1 MKKMIVTCLSLMLL
15 LSCSLDNVWQKT
27 GLAEKKPLEL
37 NAYVYEHEGESDS
50 VDAVRAIL
58 GDDHAISYS
67 VTVEDSFTGKVL
79 RSLDD
84 KELEAL
90 TATIKA
96 KCYSDDEIRAFLSAP
111 LTDETIIAGMK
122 GAAELFKEL
131 AKEMTLAVTSCLP
144 KMDIYPDAS
153 DAEKEFGQFWNDLV
167 GKVKAY
173 VESQIEDF
181 FNPVISFLSAD
192 TLTNAD
198 YITCQLT
205 VNLVDGLLSS
215 IEDVFTAASAELSNS
230 RSIDLKTVEGRT
242 EIGNTIQKA
251 GVSVAMDA
259 VSSVCHNLLTTVA
272 CMDQITNIYGHEVR
286 LPSISTLLEAIT
298 GGKVK

>member
-1 MKKMIVTCLSLMLL
+1 
-15 LSCSLDNVWQKT
+15 LDNVWQKT

-111 LTDETIIAGMK
+111 LTDETIIYAMK
-122 GAAELFKEL
+122 GTAELFKEL

-144 KMDIYPDAS
+144 EMDISPDAS

-173 VESQIEDF
+173 VESQIEGF

>member
-111 LTDETIIAGMK
+111 LTDETIIYAMK
-122 GAAELFKEL
+122 GTAELFKEL
-131 AKEMTLAVTSCLP
+131 AKDMTLAVTSCLP
-144 KMDIYPDAS
+144 KMEISPDAS

-167 GKVKAY
+167 GKVKTY
-173 VESQIEDF
+173 VDSQIEDF

-251 GVSVAMDA
+251 GASVAMDA

>member
-1 MKKMIVTCLSLMLL
+1 MKKMIVTCLSLILL
-15 LSCSLDNVWQKT
+15 FSCSLDNVWQKT

-37 NAYVYEHEGESDS
+37 NAYVYEHEGDGNS
-50 VDAVRAIL
+50 VDMVRAIL
-58 GDDHAISYS
+58 GDGHEISLS
-67 VTVEDSFTGKVL
+67 VDVSDDFTGKVL

-90 TATIKA
+90 TATVKA
-96 KCYSDDEIRAFLSAP
+96 KCYSDDEIRAFLNAP
-111 LTDETIIAGMK
+111 LTDETIIASMK
-122 GAAELFKEL
+122 GAAELFEKL
-131 AKEMTLAVTSCLP
+131 KKDITQAVTSCLP
-144 KMDIYPDAS
+144 KMDISPDAS
-153 DAEKEFGQFWNDLV
+153 DAEKEFGQFWNDIV
-167 GKVKAY
+167 GEVKEY
-173 VESQIEDF
+173 LESPINDF
-181 FNPVISFLSAD
+181 FAPVTAFLSAD

-215 IEDVFTAASAELSNS
+215 IEDVFTTASDELSKS
-230 RSIDLKTVEGRT
+230 RKFDLKSEAGRT

-251 GVSVAMDA
+251 GASVAMDA

>member
-1 MKKMIVTCLSLMLL
+1 M
-15 LSCSLDNVWQKT
+15 
-27 GLAEKKPLEL
+27 
-37 NAYVYEHEGESDS
+37 
-50 VDAVRAIL
+50 DAVRAIL

-111 LTDETIIAGMK
+111 LTDETIIYAMK
-122 GAAELFKEL
+122 GTAELFEKLKEDIT
-131 AKEMTLAVTSCLP
+131 EAVTSCLP
-144 KMDIYPDAS
+144 AMDISPDAS

-167 GKVKAY
+167 FEVKKY
-173 VESQIEDF
+173 VKSQIQDF

>member
-1 MKKMIVTCLSLMLL
+1 MKKMIVTCLSLILL
-15 LSCSLDNVWQKT
+15 FSCSLDNVWQKT

-37 NAYVYEHEGESDS
+37 NASVYEHEGEGNS
-50 VDAVRAIL
+50 VDMVRAIL
-58 GDDHAISYS
+58 GDGHEISLS
-67 VTVEDSFTGKVL
+67 VDVSDDFTGKVL

-90 TATIKA
+90 TATVKA
-96 KCYSDDEIRAFLSAP
+96 KCYSDDEIRVFLNAP
-111 LTDETIIAGMK
+111 LTDETIIASMK
-122 GAAELFKEL
+122 GAAELFEKL
-131 AKEMTLAVTSCLP
+131 KKDITQAVTSCLP
-144 KMDIYPDAS
+144 KMDISPDAS
-153 DAEKEFGQFWNDLV
+153 DAEKEFGQFWNDIV
-167 GKVKAY
+167 GEVKEY
-173 VESQIEDF
+173 LESPINDF
-181 FNPVISFLSAD
+181 FAPVTAFLSAD

-215 IEDVFTAASAELSNS
+215 IEDVFTTASDELSKS
-230 RSIDLKTVEGRT
+230 RKFDLKSEAGRT

>member
-111 LTDETIIAGMK
+111 LTDETIIYAMK
-122 GAAELFKEL
+122 GTAELFEKLKEDIT
-131 AKEMTLAVTSCLP
+131 EAVTSCLP
-144 KMDIYPDAS
+144 AMDISPDAS

-167 GKVKAY
+167 FEVKKY
-173 VESQIEDF
+173 VKSQIQDF

-192 TLTNAD
+192 TLTNAA

>member
-111 LTDETIIAGMK
+111 LTDETIIYAMK
-122 GAAELFKEL
+122 GTAELFEKLKEDIT
-131 AKEMTLAVTSCLP
+131 EAVTSCLP
-144 KMDIYPDAS
+144 AMDISPDAS

-167 GKVKAY
+167 FEVKKY
-173 VESQIEDF
+173 VKSQIQDF

>member
-111 LTDETIIAGMK
+111 LTDETIIYAMK
-122 GAAELFKEL
+122 GTAELFKEL

-173 VESQIEDF
+173 VESQIEGF

>member
-27 GLAEKKPLEL
+27 GLAEKKPLQL
-37 NAYVYEHEGESDS
+37 NAYVYEHEGESDG
-50 VDAVRAIL
+50 VDMVRAIL
-58 GDDHAISYS
+58 GDGHEISLS
-67 VTVEDSFTGKVL
+67 VDVSDGFTGKVL

-96 KCYSDDEIRAFLSAP
+96 KCYSDDEIRAFLNAP
-111 LTDETIIAGMK
+111 LTDETIIAAMK
-122 GAAELFKEL
+122 GAAELFEKL
-131 AKEMTLAVTSCLP
+131 KKDITQAVNSCLP
-144 KMDIYPDAS
+144 EMDISPDAS
-153 DAEKEFGQFWNDLV
+153 DAEKEFGQFWNNLV
-167 GKVKAY
+167 VEVKEY
-173 VESQIEDF
+173 VKSPINNF
-181 FNPVISFLSAD
+181 FAPVTAFLDSE

-215 IEDVFTAASAELSNS
+215 IEDVFTTASDELSKS
-230 RSIDLKTVEGRT
+230 RTFDLKDNMTDIE
-242 EIGNTIQKA
+242 NTIKKA

>member
-37 NAYVYEHEGESDS
+37 NAYVYEHEGKSDS

-111 LTDETIIAGMK
+111 LTDETIIYAMK
-122 GAAELFKEL
+122 GTAELFKEL

-144 KMDIYPDAS
+144 EMDISPDAS

-167 GKVKAY
+167 FEVKKY
-173 VESQIEDF
+173 VKSQIQDF

>member
-1 MKKMIVTCLSLMLL
+1 M
-15 LSCSLDNVWQKT
+15 
-27 GLAEKKPLEL
+27 
-37 NAYVYEHEGESDS
+37 YEHEGESDS

-96 KCYSDDEIRAFLSAP
+96 KCYSDDEIRAFLNAP
-111 LTDETIIAGMK
+111 LTDETIIYAMK
-122 GAAELFKEL
+122 GTAELFKEL
-131 AKEMTLAVTSCLP
+131 AKDMTLAVTSCLP
-144 KMDIYPDAS
+144 KMDISPDAS

-167 GKVKAY
+167 GKVKTY
-173 VESQIEDF
+173 VDSQIEDF

-251 GVSVAMDA
+251 GASVAMDA

>member
-67 VTVEDSFTGKVL
+67 VTVEDSFTGQVL
-79 RSLDD
+79 SSLDD

-111 LTDETIIAGMK
+111 LTDETIIYAMK
-122 GAAELFKEL
+122 GTAELFKEL

-144 KMDIYPDAS
+144 AMDISPDAS

-167 GKVKAY
+167 FEVKKY
-173 VESQIEDF
+173 VKSQIQDF

>member
-1 MKKMIVTCLSLMLL
+1 MKKMIVTCLSLILL
-15 LSCSLDNVWQKT
+15 FSCSLDNVWQKT

-96 KCYSDDEIRAFLSAP
+96 KCYSDDEIRAFLNAP
-111 LTDETIIAGMK
+111 LTDETIIYAMK
-122 GAAELFKEL
+122 GTAELFEKLKEDIT
-131 AKEMTLAVTSCLP
+131 EAVTSCLP
-144 KMDIYPDAS
+144 AMDISPDAS

-167 GKVKAY
+167 FEVKKY
-173 VESQIEDF
+173 VKSQIQDF

>member
-1 MKKMIVTCLSLMLL
+1 MKKMIVTCLSLILL
-15 LSCSLDNVWQKT
+15 FSCSLDNVWQKT

-37 NAYVYEHEGESDS
+37 NAYVYEHEGDGNS
-50 VDAVRAIL
+50 VDMVRAIL
-58 GDDHAISYS
+58 GDGHEISLS
-67 VTVEDSFTGKVL
+67 VDVSDDFTGKVL

-96 KCYSDDEIRAFLSAP
+96 KCYSDDEIRAFLNAP
-111 LTDETIIAGMK
+111 LTDETIIASMK
-122 GAAELFKEL
+122 GAAELFEKL
-131 AKEMTLAVTSCLP
+131 KKDITQAVTSCLP
-144 KMDIYPDAS
+144 KMDISPDAS
-153 DAEKEFGQFWNDLV
+153 DAEKEFGQFWNDIV
-167 GKVKAY
+167 GEVKEY
-173 VESQIEDF
+173 LESPINDF
-181 FNPVISFLSAD
+181 FAPVTAFLSAD

-215 IEDVFTAASAELSNS
+215 IEDVFTTASDELSKS
-230 RSIDLKTVEGRT
+230 RKFDLKSEAGRT

-251 GVSVAMDA
+251 GASVAMDA

>member
-1 MKKMIVTCLSLMLL
+1 MKKMIVTCLSLILL
-15 LSCSLDNVWQKT
+15 FSCSLDNVWQKT

-111 LTDETIIAGMK
+111 LTDETIIYAMK
-122 GAAELFKEL
+122 GTAELFKEL

-144 KMDIYPDAS
+144 EMDISPDAS

-167 GKVKAY
+167 FEVKKY
-173 VESQIEDF
+173 VKSQIQDF

>member
-1 MKKMIVTCLSLMLL
+1 M
-15 LSCSLDNVWQKT
+15 WQKT

-111 LTDETIIAGMK
+111 LTDETIIYAMK
-122 GAAELFKEL
+122 GTAELFEKLKEDIT
-131 AKEMTLAVTSCLP
+131 EAVTSCLP
-144 KMDIYPDAS
+144 AMDISPDAS

-167 GKVKAY
+167 FEVKKY
-173 VESQIEDF
+173 VKSQIQDF

>member
-111 LTDETIIAGMK
+111 LTDETIIYAMK
-122 GAAELFKEL
+122 GTAELFKEL

-144 KMDIYPDAS
+144 EMDIYPDAS

-230 RSIDLKTVEGRT
+230 RSIDLKSEAGRT

>member
-1 MKKMIVTCLSLMLL
+1 M
-15 LSCSLDNVWQKT
+15 
-27 GLAEKKPLEL
+27 
-37 NAYVYEHEGESDS
+37 
-50 VDAVRAIL
+50 
-58 GDDHAISYS
+58 
-67 VTVEDSFTGKVL
+67 
-79 RSLDD
+79 
-84 KELEAL
+84 
-90 TATIKA
+90 
-96 KCYSDDEIRAFLSAP
+96 
-111 LTDETIIAGMK
+111 
-122 GAAELFKEL
+122 
-131 AKEMTLAVTSCLP
+131 
-144 KMDIYPDAS
+144 
-153 DAEKEFGQFWNDLV
+153 

-173 VESQIEDF
+173 VESQIEGF

>member
-90 TATIKA
+90 TATVKA
-96 KCYSDDEIRAFLSAP
+96 KCYSDDEIRAFLNAP
-111 LTDETIIAGMK
+111 LTDETIIASMK
-122 GAAELFKEL
+122 GAAELFEKL
-131 AKEMTLAVTSCLP
+131 KKDITQAVTSCLP
-144 KMDIYPDAS
+144 KMDISPDAS

-167 GKVKAY
+167 FEVKKY
-173 VESQIEDF
+173 VKSQIQDF

>member
-111 LTDETIIAGMK
+111 LTDETIIYAMK
-122 GAAELFKEL
+122 GTAELFKEL

-144 KMDIYPDAS
+144 EMDISPDAS

-167 GKVKAY
+167 VEVKKY
-173 VESQIEDF
+173 VESQIQDF
-181 FNPVISFLSAD
+181 FNPVRAFLSAD

>member
-144 KMDIYPDAS
+144 EMDISPDAS

-167 GKVKAY
+167 FEVKKY
-173 VESQIEDF
+173 VKSQIQDF

>member
-96 KCYSDDEIRAFLSAP
+96 KCYSDDEIRAFLNAP
-111 LTDETIIAGMK
+111 LTDETIIYAMK
-122 GAAELFKEL
+122 GTAELFKEL

-144 KMDIYPDAS
+144 KMEISPDAS

-230 RSIDLKTVEGRT
+230 RSIDLKSEAGRT
-242 EIGNTIQKA
+242 EIGNTIKKA
-251 GVSVAMDA
+251 GASVAMDA

>member
-111 LTDETIIAGMK
+111 LTDETIIYAMK
-122 GAAELFKEL
+122 GTAELFEKLKEDIT
-131 AKEMTLAVTSCLP
+131 EAVTSCLP
-144 KMDIYPDAS
+144 AMDISPDAS

-167 GKVKAY
+167 FEVKKY
-173 VESQIEDF
+173 VKSQIQDF

-205 VNLVDGLLSS
+205 VNLVDGPLSS

>member
-111 LTDETIIAGMK
+111 LTDETIIYAMK
-122 GAAELFKEL
+122 GTAELFKEL

-144 KMDIYPDAS
+144 KMDISPDAS

-167 GKVKAY
+167 FEVKKY
-173 VESQIEDF
+173 VKSQIQDF